1 MRPGTR
7 KELPCFT
14 RVLKTITSADPQP
27 SANGL
32 AVPLLIKL
40 APGEKI
46 VINGVAVENGG
57 DHTTLRILNQAHI
70 LRAKDILTFEEVN
83 TPAKRIYYALQCLYL
98 FSENQELHLEAARN
112 FLDDFAKA
120 APSSAP
126 LICEIVD
133 HLQRNDSYQM
143 LKVAKKLVEYERK
156 ILDHAAPKQ
165 V

>member
-1 MRPGTR
+1 MPGLR

-14 RVLKTITSADPQP
+14 RVLKTMVCANPQP

-70 LRAKDILTFEEVN
+70 LRAKDILTFEEVD

-98 FSENQELHLEAARN
+98 FSENQELHLEAARS

-120 APSSAP
+120 APSSAT
-126 LICEIVD
+126 LICEIID

-143 LKVAKKLVEYERK
+143 LKVAKKLMEYERK
-156 ILDHAAPKQ
+156 ILEHAPPKP